1 MYHSNTLYEIL
12 PKFDTP
18 QLMHDS
24 NVIIHVAT
32 SWLVTLRHNS
42 RDLLSRN
49 RYSSLFGF
57 RFYTNIRVL
66 KKEKFYTRAYFDTP
80 VVLNISLLYE
90 KIFIFRVSISTEH

>member
-1 MYHSNTLYEIL
+1 MIVYLYDRLSSEMYHSNTLYEIL

-42 RDLLSRN
+42 RDLLSR
-49 RYSSLFGF
+49 RG
-57 RFYTNIRVL
+57 
-66 KKEKFYTRAYFDTP
+66 YTRAYFDTP